1 MPEKR
6 LPAIGDD
13 AVWEKIT
20 RVRAGIRWDDVVEKR
35 WQDIGGDQEEV
46 LPTEKFG
53 GYKTEGNKTIE
64 ERGRQALRNRVK
76 EERLVEIYGGLREDI
91 GMKTLLHGPMDYAKK
106 LNLRVPPGDL
116 DVRERGD
123 IPVVGRRRTWLQI
136 CARVA
141 QLESSN

>member
-1 MPEKR
+1 M
-6 LPAIGDD
+6 LLSI
-13 AVWEKIT
+13 
-20 RVRAGIRWDDVVEKR
+20 
-35 WQDIGGDQEEV
+35 
-46 LPTEKFG
+46 EKFS
-53 GYKTEGNKTIE
+53 GYETEVKEIIQ
-64 ERGRQALRNRVK
+64 EREGLALRNRVK

>member
-1 MPEKR
+1 MKWKWQYKVKNMPEKR

-76 EERLVEIYGGLREDI
+76 EEKHLEIYGGLSEGI
-91 GMKTLLHGPMDYAKK
+91 GMKMCLHGPMNYAKMLK
-106 LNLRVPPGDL
+106 LRFRIGDL
-116 DVRERGD
+116 ELPERKE
-123 IPVVGRRRTWLQI
+123 IYQ
-136 CARVA
+136 
-141 QLESSN
+141 